1 MNMSQENK
9 SYLLYITKYLGVA
22 LIAGSVVHIGT
33 LDTGAVRYVMLMAIG
48 LALMIFST
56 LYEEKQLGTKINARF
71 LLIVLSFSIAIG
83 FLTGG
88 VQHYLDNPTYAGY
101 LLAIGLVVTYVTF
114 FLKERVTIKIK
125 GVVVVSFIA
134 LGILFVSNVLLHNYG
149 DGAHSH
155 SEFGSHTK

>member
-1 MNMSQENK
+1 MNTFRENK
-9 SYLLYITKYLGVA
+9 NYLLYITKYLGVA

-33 LDTGAVRYVMLMAIG
+33 LDTGAVRYAVLMALG
-48 LALMIFST
+48 LGLTIFST

-71 LLIVLSFSIAIG
+71 LLIILSFSIAIG

-101 LLAIGLVVTYVTF
+101 LIAIGLVVSYVTF

-125 GVVVVSFIA
+125 GIVTVSFIA

-149 DGAHSH
+149 NGAHSH
-155 SEFGSHTK
+155 SGFGSHTK